1 MSESGCSE
9 DQPVDDQN
17 YLIGLVGALLVF
29 VIGSSVLFGITKSQ
43 KSAIIGGAIV
53 FVITCVFLKING
65 WL

>member
-1 MSESGCSE
+1 M
-9 DQPVDDQN
+9 DDQN